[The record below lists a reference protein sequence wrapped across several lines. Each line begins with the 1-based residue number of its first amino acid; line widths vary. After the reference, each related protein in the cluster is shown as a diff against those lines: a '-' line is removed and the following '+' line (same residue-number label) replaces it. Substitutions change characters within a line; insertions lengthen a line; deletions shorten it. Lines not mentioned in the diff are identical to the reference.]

1 LGGTAKP
8 ENPRL
13 LQGSPGRRRKA
24 AQRYWGSGASGPSG
38 VQGQSPWPSCL
49 TWGKMFIFR
58 TKPITSLLESAEP
71 DAHGHK
77 LHRTLGLRNLVAFGV
92 GSAVGVSLFVQ
103 TGPEAAT
110 HAGPAVALSFVLA
123 SIACLFAALCYAEFA
138 GLVPVAGSAYSYAYA
153 TLGEGVAWM
162 IGWCLLLEYLMSGS
176 LVAIGWSQYFTATLD
191 QFGIHIPEAL
201 TGAPITVIHAKEVQA
216 CAKQI
221 AIQSDRIALSGKLFD
236 LPAVSITLFVSW
248 LIMRGT
254 SLSARV
260 NDIVV
265 GLKVLAIV
273 AIVIGAVAYI
283 HPHNWVPF
291 IPKNTCQSGHFGVSG
306 VMRAAAVLFFAY
318 VGFDSISTLGQ
329 ETKNPQRTIPFAL
342 LISLAICV
350 VLYVSV
356 SMVMTGIADY
366 RTLDVGDP
374 IAEAL
379 KAQAP
384 HLDWAR
390 WCVSIVAVFGLI
402 SVLLVTLIG
411 QVRIFYAMGRDGLLP
426 PAFALIHPKYKT
438 PYIGSIVTGVGAA
451 LFAGLFPLDL
461 LGDLVSI
468 GTLLAFAVVSI
479 GVLVLRRTM
488 PHAHRPFRTPFM
500 PFTPIAAVLSCV
512 ALMLSLSNGT
522 WWRLALWLVIGAAVY
537 AGYGMRHSKLRVA
550 GLRA

>member
-1 LGGTAKP
+1 MLA
-8 ENPRL
+8 
-13 LQGSPGRRRKA
+13 
-24 AQRYWGSGASGPSG
+24 
-38 VQGQSPWPSCL
+38 
-49 TWGKMFIFR
+49 
-58 TKPITSLLESAEP
+58 SAEP
-71 DAHGHK
+71 DEHGHR
-77 LHRTLGLRNLVAFGV
+77 LSRTLGLRNLVAFGV

-123 SIACLFAALCYAEFA
+123 SVACLFAALCYAEFA

-176 LVAIGWSQYFTATLD
+176 LVAIGWSQYFTAILHS
-191 QFGIHIPEAL
+191 FGIDLPNAL
-201 TGAPITVIHAKEVQA
+201 TGAPITVIHPEEVKA
-216 CAKQI
+216 CAKHI
-221 AIQSDRIALSGKLFD
+221 AIQSDRIVLSGKIVD
-236 LPAVSITLFVSW
+236 LPAVAVTLFTAW

-254 SLSARV
+254 ELSARV

-265 GLKVLAIV
+265 GVKILAII
-273 AIVIGAVAYI
+273 AIVIGAVGFI
-283 HPHNWVPF
+283 DPHRWVPF
-291 IPKNTCQSGHFGVSG
+291 IPPNTCQVGHFGISG

-329 ETKNPQRTIPFAL
+329 ETKNPQRTIPLAL
-342 LISLAICV
+342 ILSLAICV
-350 VLYVSV
+350 ILYVSV
-356 SMVMTGIADY
+356 SMMMTGIADY

-379 KAQAP
+379 HQQGHK
-384 HLDWAR
+384 LDWAR

-402 SVLLVTLIG
+402 SVLLVTLLG
-411 QVRIFYAMGRDGLLP
+411 QVRIFFAMGRDGLLP
-426 PAFALIHPKYKT
+426 PAFAAIHPVYKT
-438 PYIGSIVTGVGAA
+438 PYVGSIVTGLGAA

-479 GVLVLRRTM
+479 GVLILRRTM
-488 PHAHRPFRTPFM
+488 PDAHRPFRTPLM

-522 WWRLALWLVIGAAVY
+522 WWRLALWLAVGGAVY
-537 AGYGMRHSKLRVA
+537 AAYGARHSKLRTSNEA
-550 GLRA
+550 LALAQGEMSAAFPGPKEEK

>member
-1 LGGTAKP
+1 M
-8 ENPRL
+8 
-13 LQGSPGRRRKA
+13 S
-24 AQRYWGSGASGPSG
+24 
-38 VQGQSPWPSCL
+38 
-49 TWGKMFIFR
+49 IFR
-58 TKPITSLLESAEP
+58 TKPVTSLLESAEP

-123 SIACLFAALCYAEFA
+123 SVACLFAALCYAEFA

-176 LVAIGWSQYFTATLD
+176 LVAIGWSGYFTATL
-191 QFGIHIPEAL
+191 QNFGIVLPHAI
-201 TGAPITVIHAKEVQA
+201 TGAPLAVTADGHVY
-216 CAKQI
+216 
-221 AIQSDRIALSGKLFD
+221 RSGTWFD
-236 LPAVSITLFVSW
+236 LPAVSITLFVAW

-254 SLSARV
+254 ELSAKV
-260 NDIVV
+260 NDVV
-265 GLKVLAIV
+265 VALKVLAII
-273 AIVIGAVAYI
+273 AIVIGAI
-283 HPHNWVPF
+283 PFINPHNWVPF
-291 IPKNTCQSGHFGVSG
+291 VPANDGVSGHFGVSG
-306 VMRAAAVLFFAY
+306 VMRSAGILFFAY

-329 ETKNPQRTIPFAL
+329 ETKNPQKCIPQAL
-342 LISLAICV
+342 LLSLAICV
-350 VLYVSV
+350 TLYVAV
-356 SMVMTGIADY
+356 AMVMTGIADY
-366 RTLDVGDP
+366 HTLNVADP

-379 KAQAP
+379 RAQG
-384 HLDWAR
+384 HKLDWAR
-390 WCVSIVAVFGLI
+390 WCVTIVAVFGLV
-402 SVLLVTLIG
+402 SVLLVTLLG

-426 PAFALIHPKYKT
+426 PSFALIHPKYKT

-488 PHAHRPFRTPFM
+488 PDAHRPFRTPFM
-500 PFTPIAAVLSCV
+500 PFTPIAAVLSCL
-512 ALMLSLSNGT
+512 ALMFSLSNGT
-522 WWRLALWLVIGAAVY
+522 WWRLASWLVIGAAVY
-537 AGYGMRHSKLRVA
+537 VGYGMRHSKLRTV
-550 GLRA
+550 

>member
-1 LGGTAKP
+1 
-8 ENPRL
+8 
-13 LQGSPGRRRKA
+13 
-24 AQRYWGSGASGPSG
+24 
-38 VQGQSPWPSCL
+38 
-49 TWGKMFIFR
+49 M
-58 TKPITSLLESAEP
+58 
-71 DAHGHK
+71 
-77 LHRTLGLRNLVAFGV
+77 RNLVAFGV

-123 SIACLFAALCYAEFA
+123 SVACLFAALCYAEFA

-176 LVAIGWSQYFTATLD
+176 LVAIGWSGYFTATL
-191 QFGIHIPEAL
+191 QNFGIVLPHVI
-201 TGAPITVIHAKEVQA
+201 TGAPLAVRADGHVYA
-216 CAKQI
+216 
-221 AIQSDRIALSGKLFD
+221 SGTWFD
-236 LPAVSITLFVSW
+236 LPAVAITLFVSW

-254 SLSARV
+254 ELSAKV
-260 NDIVV
+260 NDVV
-265 GLKVLAIV
+265 VALKVLAIV
-273 AIVIGAVAYI
+273 AIVIGAI
-283 HPHNWVPF
+283 PFINPHNWVPF
-291 IPKNTCQSGHFGVSG
+291 VPPNDGISGHFGTSG
-306 VMRAAAVLFFAY
+306 VMRAAGILFFAY

-329 ETKNPQRTIPFAL
+329 ETRNPQKTIPQAL

-350 VLYVSV
+350 TLYVAV
-356 SMVMTGIADY
+356 AMVMTGIADY
-366 RTLDVGDP
+366 RTLNVADP

-379 KAQAP
+379 RAQG
-384 HLDWAR
+384 HRLDWAR
-390 WCVSIVAVFGLI
+390 WCVTIVAVFGLV
-402 SVLLVTLIG
+402 SVLLVTLLG

-426 PAFALIHPKYKT
+426 PSFALIHPKYKT

-500 PFTPIAAVLSCV
+500 PFTPIAAVASCV

-522 WWRLALWLVIGAAVY
+522 WWRLALWLVIGAGVY
-537 AGYGMRHSKLRVA
+537 AGYGMRHSKLRTA
-550 GLRA
+550 

>member
-1 LGGTAKP
+1 M
-8 ENPRL
+8 
-13 LQGSPGRRRKA
+13 S
-24 AQRYWGSGASGPSG
+24 
-38 VQGQSPWPSCL
+38 
-49 TWGKMFIFR
+49 IFR
-58 TKPITSLLESAEP
+58 TKSVAAMLASAEP

-77 LHRTLGLRNLVAFGV
+77 LSRTLGLRNLVAFGV

-123 SIACLFAALCYAEFA
+123 SVACLFAALCYAEFA

-176 LVAIGWSQYFTATLD
+176 LVAIGWSGYFTATLRS
-191 QFGIHIPEAL
+191 FGISLPHMV
-201 TGAPITVIHAKEVQA
+201 TGAPLAVTADGHIYA
-216 CAKQI
+216 
-221 AIQSDRIALSGKLFD
+221 SGTWID
-236 LPAVSITLFVSW
+236 LPAVLITLFVSW

-254 SLSARV
+254 ELSAKV
-260 NDIVV
+260 NDVV
-265 GLKVLAIV
+265 VALKVLAII
-273 AIVIGAVAYI
+273 AIVIGALPFVD
-283 HPHNWVPF
+283 PHNWVPF
-291 IPKNTCQSGHFGVSG
+291 VPKNDGISGHFGISG
-306 VMRAAAVLFFAY
+306 VMRSAGILFFAY

-329 ETKNPQRTIPFAL
+329 ETKNPQKTIPLAL
-342 LISLAICV
+342 LLSLAICV
-350 VLYVSV
+350 SLYVAV
-356 SMVMTGIADY
+356 AMIMTGIADY
-366 RTLDVGDP
+366 RTLDVADP

-379 KAQAP
+379 RAQG
-384 HLDWAR
+384 HKLDWAR

-402 SVLLVTLIG
+402 SVLLVTLLG

-426 PAFALIHPKYKT
+426 PSFARIHPKYKT

-479 GVLVLRRTM
+479 GVLILRRTM
-488 PHAHRPFRTPFM
+488 PDAHRPFRTPFM
-500 PFTPIAAVLSCV
+500 PFTPILAVLSCI

-522 WWRLALWLVIGAAVY
+522 WWRLALWLVIGGAVY
-537 AGYGMRHSKLRVA
+537 AGYGMRHSKLRTV
-550 GLRA
+550 